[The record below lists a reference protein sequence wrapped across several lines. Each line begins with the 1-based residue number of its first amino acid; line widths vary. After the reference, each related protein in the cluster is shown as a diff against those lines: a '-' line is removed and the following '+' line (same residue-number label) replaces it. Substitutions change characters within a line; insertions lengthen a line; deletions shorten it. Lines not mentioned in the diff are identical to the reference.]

1 MNLHKITQQQAIDS
15 PRNEYN
21 YSEWKKTIERYTQYK
36 DVQFFRKDKS
46 EDVYVVYTIEEGLR
60 IFTEVTYH
68 SMLHN
73 RGFKSVWFS
82 PSSDK
87 FECIIDSVI
96 KGEDVSEKFDDTK
109 TVVTFMGFG
118 QKRDKRAENTPQNR
132 KLLIESNTIVTT
144 L

>member
-46 EDVYVVYTIEEGLR
+46 EDVYVVYTIEDGLR

-73 RGFKSVWFS
+73 GGFKSVWFS

-87 FECIIDSVI
+87 FERIIDLVI

-118 QKRDKRAENTPQNR
+118 PKRDKRAENTPQNR
-132 KLLIESNTIVTT
+132 KLLIESNITVTT